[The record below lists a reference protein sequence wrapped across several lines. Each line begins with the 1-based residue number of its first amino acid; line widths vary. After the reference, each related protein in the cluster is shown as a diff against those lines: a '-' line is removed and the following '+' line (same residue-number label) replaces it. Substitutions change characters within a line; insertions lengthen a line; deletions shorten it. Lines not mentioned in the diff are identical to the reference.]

1 MCFYPVGERDHA
13 IEAVRLMNESKIFP
27 VGSKG
32 STELRERANLHAAQ
46 AGVCA
51 LNAANGNPDPLI
63 SRHVELVNAWWYGR
77 SCEEKARL
85 ERALSI

>member
-1 MCFYPVGERDHA
+1 MQAARSITGPARKTGRKTMCFCPVGERDHA

-32 STELRERANLHAAQ
+32 STELRERANFHAAQ

-51 LNAANGNPDPLI
+51 LKMRPSSSA
-63 SRHVELVNAWWYGR
+63 SRR
-77 SCEEKARL
+77 IFC
-85 ERALSI
+85 I